1 MATTEL
7 AAVNQIIGAVGQ
19 APVTSLNSPN
29 PEIAIARSTLQDV
42 NREIQAEGWAFNSEK
57 EYPFVLDT
65 NGELP
70 LPDNVLSIALSRLPE
85 NLNIEVT
92 RRNGKLYNKLD
103 HTFVW
108 DQIKSPLKCDVV
120 WLYDLEDVPQPVAD
134 YIIARASVVS
144 CGRLLGDTEQYRLLK
159 DREVYTRAVALES
172 DLREAR
178 PTMFGWPNGTNPG
191 LPYRPFQ
198 VIAR

>member
-29 PEIAIARSTLQDV
+29 PEISIARSTLQDV

-57 EYPFVLDT
+57 EYPFVLDV
-65 NGELP
+65 NGEVP
-70 LPDNVLSIALSRLPE
+70 LPDNVLSISLSRLPE
-85 NLNIEVT
+85 NMNIEVT

-103 HTFVW
+103 HTYVW
-108 DQIKSPLKCDVV
+108 DQIRSPLKCDVV
-120 WLYDLEDVPQPVAD
+120 WLFELEDVPQPVID
-134 YIIARASVVS
+134 YIVSRASVIA
-144 CGRLLGDTEQYRLLK
+144 CGRLLGDTDQYKLLK
-159 DREVYTRAVALES
+159 DREIYTRSVALES

-178 PTMFGWPNGTNPG
+178 PTMFGWPNGSNPG